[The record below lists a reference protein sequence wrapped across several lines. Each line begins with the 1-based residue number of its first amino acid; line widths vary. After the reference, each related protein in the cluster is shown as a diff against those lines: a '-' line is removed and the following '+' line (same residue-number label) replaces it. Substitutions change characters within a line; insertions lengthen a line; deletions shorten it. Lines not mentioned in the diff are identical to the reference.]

1 MINYAAGL
9 LFLAASATAAGAE
22 TLASCARIDAADARL
37 ACYDALAHRPTDAG
51 ASAGAVKPAAL
62 AAGKPFVAAA
72 DKPSV
77 AAAPAIATAAPGP
90 ATTTPVSAAA
100 IAAQDPN
107 NFGLSLAQQ
116 HVDSAGPT
124 SIKARITAINPRPNG
139 QTYLVLDSGQIWTMG
154 ENDGW
159 LSTGDAVTIKRAA
172 LGSFLLTAPSNH
184 SYHVR
189 RVQ

>member
-37 ACYDALAHRPTDAG
+37 ACYDALAHRPADAT
-51 ASAGAVKPAAL
+51 
-62 AAGKPFVAAA
+62 GKPSVAAA

-77 AAAPAIATAAPGP
+77 AAAPATATAAPAP

-116 HVDSAGPT
+116 HVGSAGPT
-124 SIKARITAINPRPNG
+124 SIKARIAAINPGPNG
-139 QTYLVLDSGQIWTMG
+139 LTYLVLDSGQTWTVG